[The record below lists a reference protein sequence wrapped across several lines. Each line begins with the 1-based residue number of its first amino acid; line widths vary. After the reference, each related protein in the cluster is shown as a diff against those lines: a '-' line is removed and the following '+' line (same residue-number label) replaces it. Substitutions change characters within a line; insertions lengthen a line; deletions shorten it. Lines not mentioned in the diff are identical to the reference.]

1 MHILLIHQAFAAL
14 DEPGGTRH
22 HEFARSFVQSGH
34 RVTVIT
40 GQTSYLTGA
49 RRPASGWV
57 AREFD
62 DQGVEIIRCRS
73 LAAWHK
79 SFLQRLLNFMTFM
92 ILAFLTG
99 MRVRDVDLVWG
110 TSPPIFQAVSAAM
123 LARVKRKPF
132 LLEVRDLWP
141 YFAVEVGVLTNP
153 QLIRMSE
160 WLERWLY
167 RRADQVVVNSPGF
180 QEHVL
185 ERGARQVEVVPNG
198 VDTAM
203 FKDIPPGH
211 PLRETFHLG
220 QEFVLL
226 YAGAHGMSN
235 DLDTV
240 LGAAELLR
248 QERGIKFVLLGDG
261 KEKPA
266 LQSRAQAMALDNL
279 YFALPVPKQQ
289 IPRWLADSDAGL
301 AILRGIEAY
310 KTTYPNKVFDYMAAG
325 RPVLLAIDGAIR
337 EVVEAAGAGIYV
349 PPGDPAGL
357 SRAVLSLA
365 QDRERARCMGQ
376 AGKEYVGEHFDRGEL
391 AKSMLS
397 ALERLVSSGER
408 SVAE

>member
-22 HEFARSFVQSGH
+22 HEFARSFAQSGH

-49 RRPASGWV
+49 RRLASGWV
-57 AREFD
+57 AREVD

-73 LAAWHK
+73 FAAWHK
-79 SFLQRLLNFMTFM
+79 SFLQRLFNFMTFM

-99 MRVRDVDLVWG
+99 MRVRDVDLIWG
-110 TSPPIFQAVSAAM
+110 TTPPIFQAVSAA
-123 LARVKRKPF
+123 LLSRVKRKPF

-153 QLIRMSE
+153 LLIRMSE

-180 QEHVL
+180 REHVL
-185 ERGARQVEVVPNG
+185 KGGARQVEVVPNG

-203 FKDIPPGH
+203 FKDLSTGH
-211 PLRETFHLG
+211 PLREAFHLG

-240 LGAAELLR
+240 LEAAELLR

-266 LQSRAQAMALDNL
+266 LQARARAMALDNL
-279 YFALPVPKQQ
+279 YFAPPVPKQQ
-289 IPRWLADSDAGL
+289 IPLWLADSDAGL

-325 RPVLLAIDGAIR
+325 RPILLAIDGVIR
-337 EVVEAAGAGIYV
+337 EVVETAGAGIYV
-349 PPGDPAGL
+349 PPGNPAAL

-365 QDRERARCMGQ
+365 QDSEQARRMGK
-376 AGKEYVGEHFDRGEL
+376 AGKEYVAEHFDRGAL

-397 ALERLVSSGER
+397 ALEPLVRGSGR
-408 SVAE
+408 SAVP